1 MKKLATTFIAAMA
14 MLALA
19 SPLYAAGEKKMTE
32 QAGTAQSMSPEEL
45 KGMQVVSQTGEEL
58 GEIADVKTDEQSG
71 QIQFVTIS
79 KGGVLGMG
87 GEDIAVPLEA
97 FRIDQES
104 DRATLTVDQ
113 SKLDNAPQQ
122 ADKSNQEF
130 QRELESHYGVSPAW
144 EQDTQMDQPS
154 MDQTQEPGIEP
165 PSMDQTQQ
173 PGMEPDSPQMQDPE
187 TAPKTN

>member
-144 EQDTQMDQPS
+144 EQDTQMDQAPS
-154 MDQTQEPGIEP
+154 MDQAPMDQA
-165 PSMDQTQQ
+165 PSMDQQ

-187 TAPKTN
+187 TAPPQTN